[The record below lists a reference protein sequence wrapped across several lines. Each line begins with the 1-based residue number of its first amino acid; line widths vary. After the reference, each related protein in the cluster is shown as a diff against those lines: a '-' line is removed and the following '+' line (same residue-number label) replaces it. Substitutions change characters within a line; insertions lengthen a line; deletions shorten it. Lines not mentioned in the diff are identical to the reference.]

1 MTTFP
6 SSTSPGPLT
15 PDTQPGNLPSQP
27 NVGLWSDSDVG
38 LPQGPATAF
47 VTNQASASEKE
58 MPTIGHI
65 GRYALKYR
73 IGAGGLGT
81 VYAAHDP
88 LLSRLVAIKTL
99 SLELSA
105 DERESFNTLFLDE
118 ARAAGG
124 LSHPHIVT
132 VFDAGV
138 SDNSAYIAMEML
150 KGRDLRQLRQEG
162 WRPSPAQAAL
172 IVRRVADA
180 LAYAHSKGVVHR
192 DIKPA
197 NIFMVGRTQPRV
209 LDFGIARVAH
219 RHDMGLDDI
228 AAGSPHYMAPEQAR
242 HQVVD
247 RRADVFSLGVVLYE
261 LLADRK
267 PFRGATLTE
276 ITNAVLT
283 HDPPLACEVD
293 RKVPLGLAEI
303 AARAMLKDPEQRYRS
318 ARAFSRDL
326 RHWLDDNT
334 AAQEGDVPVTPG
346 PAARRR
352 WATWALAGLVV
363 GGVALAVALAP
374 RQKADPPMPAAVAPA
389 SVAAPVPAPAPVPV
403 PATAAAPAARA
414 APGATTTAPAAAAS
428 AAAVAVAAQPAK
440 AAPPANAVAAAPAG
454 GATVAGPAAESAPP
468 APAAA
473 TTKAAPPLAARGNPS
488 IPAARST
495 AATPATAPIKTA
507 SAAAPVV
514 NKPPPTPAATASK
527 PAAAAAPKPVPP
539 KAVTVAKAAPIAP
552 KRATEA
558 REPEA
563 KASVAAVASPAAPKI
578 SGTLRIAVSPW
589 GQVEVDGVP
598 AGTTPPLNELT
609 LTEGKHQIIIRNG
622 DFPPLR
628 TTVTVIP
635 GQALSIKHKFGS

>member
-1 MTTFP
+1 MTSFRP
-6 SSTSPGPLT
+6 STSPGPLT
-15 PDTQPGNLPSQP
+15 PDTQPGAIASQP
-27 NVGLWSDSDVG
+27 NIGLWSDSDVG

-47 VTNQASASEKE
+47 VTNQASASETE

-99 SLELSA
+99 NLELSA

-219 RHDMGLDDI
+219 RHEIGSAGDI
-228 AAGSPHYMAPEQAR
+228 AAGSPYYMAPEQAR
-242 HQVVD
+242 HQTVD

-267 PFRGATLTE
+267 PFRGNTLTE

-283 HDPPLACEVD
+283 QEPALACEVD

-303 AARAMLKDPEQRYRS
+303 AARAMVKDPEQRYRS

-326 RHWLDDNT
+326 RHWLDDN
-334 AAQEGDVPVTPG
+334 AATQDGDMPAPAG
-346 PAARRR
+346 PKARRR
-352 WATWALAGLVV
+352 WATGALASLAV
-363 GGVALAVALAP
+363 GGVVLAVALAP
-374 RQKADPPMPAAVAPA
+374 RSKPAPAAAVAPA
-389 SVAAPVPAPAPVPV
+389 AASAVASSVASSGASSVASAASSVAAPASQAPARATAPVAAAATAAAVAAAAVAPPPAVSTTPAPAPTRTASAPLA
-403 PATAAAPAARA
+403 PAPAAPAAPAPAPAPARPVAAAPSAVAAPKKPVAPPTKPAVTATPPAKPPTVAKAPPAAPRRA
-414 APGATTTAPAAAAS
+414 ADAREAEPRAAATPVSAAAAVAAPAAA
-428 AAAVAVAAQPAK
+428 K
-440 AAPPANAVAAAPAG
+440 
-454 GATVAGPAAESAPP
+454 
-468 APAAA
+468 
-473 TTKAAPPLAARGNPS
+473 TT
-488 IPAARST
+488 
-495 AATPATAPIKTA
+495 
-507 SAAAPVV
+507 
-514 NKPPPTPAATASK
+514 
-527 PAAAAAPKPVPP
+527 
-539 KAVTVAKAAPIAP
+539 
-552 KRATEA
+552 
-558 REPEA
+558 
-563 KASVAAVASPAAPKI
+563 
-578 SGTLRIAVSPW
+578 GTLRIAVSPW

-598 AGTTPPLNELT
+598 AGITPPLNELT
-609 LTEGKHQIIIRNG
+609 LPEGKHQIIIRNG
-622 DFPPLR
+622 DFPPFR
-628 TTVTVIP
+628 TTVTVTP
-635 GQALSIKHKFGS
+635 GQAVSIKHKFGS